1 MVSSFRLTTERKSA
15 LAARL
20 RQEGLTV
27 EVINLP
33 VGDIRISDRILIER
47 KTSRDFVDS
56 LLDGR
61 LLDQA
66 TRLVGAAPRAM
77 LILEG
82 SDLFQHRAVSGQ
94 AIMGAL
100 ATLTLDY
107 GLPVVTSSDTAETAR
122 FVAVSARREASM
134 LEHLSAQAQARMRA
148 SEHPDLFNDAEEKG
162 HRSGQCHLGKPIW
175 KIHTSFGCNSRRTGG
190 KQTKAESWNHTIDAG
205 ASTRCRPRIGLKNP

>member
-1 MVSSFRLTTERKSA
+1 MIL
-15 LAARL
+15 
-20 RQEGLTV
+20 LTV
-27 EVINLP
+27 
-33 VGDIRISDRILIER
+33 
-47 KTSRDFVDS
+47 
-56 LLDGR
+56 LDGR

-82 SDLFQHRAVSGQ
+82 SDLFQQHRAVSEQ

-134 LEHLSAQAQARMRA
+134 LEHLSKQAQAKNA
-148 SEHPDLFNDAEEKG
+148 
-162 HRSGQCHLGKPIW
+162 GQ
-175 KIHTSFGCNSRRTGG
+175 RT
-190 KQTKAESWNHTIDAG
+190 
-205 ASTRCRPRIGLKNP
+205 PRLV